1 MLQFYERWLTA
12 DLSSALLVPRTC
24 PCVGWVRGRR
34 LLGAQAKK
42 MKGKL
47 SLSADISSALDMG
60 KVHSKKQLKMAQTEA
75 LTIEKVLQQ
84 SKQDLGVGKIIQK
97 HSK

>member
-1 MLQFYERWLTA
+1 M
-12 DLSSALLVPRTC
+12 S
-24 PCVGWVRGRR
+24 RGR
-34 LLGAQAKK
+34 LASSLTCVDTCWWCGQAKQK
-42 MKGKL
+42 KGKL
-47 SLSADISSALDMG
+47 SLSADISSALDVS
-60 KVHSKKQLKMAQTEA
+60 KAHSKKQLKMAQTEA

>member
-1 MLQFYERWLTA
+1 M
-12 DLSSALLVPRTC
+12 TC
-24 PCVGWVRGRR
+24 VDTCWWCG
-34 LLGAQAKK
+34 QAKQK
-42 MKGKL
+42 KGKL
-47 SLSADISSALDMG
+47 SLSADISSALDVS
-60 KVHSKKQLKMAQTEA
+60 KAHSKKQLKMAQTEA